1 MLALHVGVTETS
13 LGVRN
18 RLMSFTLG
26 FGILPMGTGDLS
38 PHPIDAAPASGKSL
52 RSMQGLPPDRRNGE
66 ERGWSSPKW
75 RDRTSVEPILV
86 ITFQTPTRI
95 LGSTGIERHSANT

>member
-1 MLALHVGVTETS
+1 
-13 LGVRN
+13 
-18 RLMSFTLG
+18 MSFTLG

-52 RSMQGLPPDRRNGE
+52 RSMQGLPPDRRDGE
-66 ERGWSSPKW
+66 ERGWSSPKR